1 MNGISRASGYMMMN
15 YLLRLLQSF
24 RGFLQGFGE
33 AAMHKAT
40 AQIEYEAREMEHSFA
55 LMLFGNAVGLPSP
68 PITVTLELLPLMSGD
83 LELMLLRASQTG
95 NGLSEL
101 ASIMGEP

>member
-1 MNGISRASGYMMMN
+1 MGEILSGIHI
-15 YLLRLLQSF
+15 
-24 RGFLQGFGE
+24 

-40 AQIEYEAREMEHSFA
+40 AQIEYEIREMENSFS
-55 LMLFGNAVGLPSP
+55 LMLFGNFIGLPSP
-68 PITVTLELLPLMSGD
+68 PMPMALDLLPVMADD
-83 LELMLLRASQTG
+83 LDRMLLRSSQTG